1 MSKIEKYSTLVSQI
15 KSLITNETDFIAN
28 LSNIT
33 SAIHFT
39 FNFHWTGFYF
49 CKQSELVLG
58 PFQGPVACTRLGFG
72 KGVCGKAFLS
82 GKTVNVPDVHK
93 FEGHIACSSLSNSEI
108 VVPIFCN
115 NTTVAVLDIDSVNYN
130 EFDKI
135 DEEYLNRIA
144 TIICPLFCDI
154 QLSSV

>member
-1 MSKIEKYSTLVSQI
+1 MNKIEKYNTLISQI
-15 KSLITNETDFIAN
+15 NSLTAKETDFIAN

-49 CKQSELVLG
+49 NKQNELVLG

-72 KGVCGKAFLS
+72 KGVCGKAFLR
-82 GKTVNVPDVHK
+82 GKTINVPDVHK
-93 FEGHIACSSLSNSEI
+93 FNGHIACSSLSNSEI
-108 VVPIFCN
+108 VIPVFYN
-115 NTTVAVLDIDSVNYN
+115 NTVVAVLDIDSINFN

-135 DEEYLNRIA
+135 DEAFI
-144 TIICPLFCDI
+144 
-154 QLSSV
+154 